1 MTRTGQSMYSKMM
14 LFVLLIKIS
23 FLYFHFDKC
32 REKTFINEN
41 KIIVL
46 MCHLSHSSSE
56 V

>member
-1 MTRTGQSMYSKMM
+1 MTRRGHSKMM

-32 REKTFINEN
+32 REKKFINEN

-46 MCHLSHSSSE
+46 MFDLSHSSSE